1 MAGTNHWNSKLSTN
15 IQCKKN
21 HHSTFLIF
29 QKLCQNINKKTISLA
44 YFGPLEANYI
54 QFIRLQFITLFLPDS
69 NNWFFVCSV
78 SYIPIFVY
86 YFLILCFYF
95 HLPCHLLLATRHI
108 LQVTM
113 FDSTLSQP
121 AHNTTE
127 IRNTSQSTTKEK
139 VLR

>member
-1 MAGTNHWNSKLSTN
+1 MSEYQQKNYISGIFWAFRSKL
-15 IQCKKN
+15 
-21 HHSTFLIF
+21 H
-29 QKLCQNINKKTISLA
+29 TIHTA
-44 YFGPLEANYI
+44 TY
-54 QFIRLQFITLFLPDS
+54 ITLFLPDS